1 VKERRPQVT
10 LCRSHSGRLFA
21 QSDQRSKPTH
31 TLLCPYNVELPAL
44 IANSGVA
51 EQHTSHYLLL
61 LLCSPCLCLLSLP
74 AFLLPYQ
81 DLSTQLVSFN
91 KACPTLSSFLSTQLV
106 SFKEACPTLSSF
118 LSTQLVSFK
127 EACPTLSSFLSTQ
140 LVSFKE
146 ACPSALLDYAKL
158 ATRSTVPPND
168 LPFRQPHP
176 TIYDTIYRSTSPTQR
191 STTRSTVPPASP
203 NDLRHDLPFRQ
214 PHPMIYDT
222 IYCSASPTQ
231 RSTTRSTVPP
241 APPNDLRH
249 DLPFRQP
256 HPTIYDTIHRSASPT
271 QRHDLPFR
279 TIYRSAKRSTVPPA
293 PPNVM
298 ICRSARST
306 VPPHDLAFR
315 HTIYRSA
322 SRTQRHEAQCV
333 SAGYPYAFVLSGRAV
348 LSTVTL
354 LFLVDMLS

>member
-1 VKERRPQVT
+1 MCHVKERRPQVT

-106 SFKEACPTLSSF
+106 SFKEACP
-118 LSTQLVSFK
+118 
-127 EACPTLSSFLSTQ
+127 
-140 LVSFKE
+140 
-146 ACPSALLDYAKL
+146 SALLDYAKL
-158 ATRSTVPPND
+158 ATRSTVPPN
-168 LPFRQPHP
+168 
-176 TIYDTIYRSTSPTQR
+176 
-191 STTRSTVPPASP
+191 
-203 NDLRHDLPFRQ
+203 
-214 PHPMIYDT
+214 
-222 IYCSASPTQ
+222 
-231 RSTTRSTVPP
+231 
-241 APPNDLRH
+241 